1 MLRILGTVIAIF
13 STATLLTL
21 SLVLAYT
28 WGQGNLTDESGK
40 EILAILKGEPR
51 PSELNRED
59 EPEQMASFQQLE
71 KQRVERILGISA
83 RESELSVL
91 KQAIDDQTRFVLNER
106 RQLEQLKKAFREELQ
121 SERDNL
127 IAEATAQA
135 RGILLKM
142 DPESAVE
149 KLLSLPT
156 GDAVILIKGMP
167 EKEAAKILDQFRQ
180 RIAGKDPNMR
190 VEKAE
195 EIYKA
200 IYRGDP
206 LIQPVENARQAVR
219 EAGPEKNDTR

>member
-1 MLRILGTVIAIF
+1 MFRILGMVIAIF

-28 WGQGNLTDESGK
+28 WGQGNLTDESSR

-51 PSELNRED
+51 PSELNRDD

-106 RQLEQLKKAFREELQ
+106 RQLEQLKKSFREELQ

-167 EKEAAKILDQFRQ
+167 EKDAAKILDQFRQ

-219 EAGPEKNDTR
+219 DSGPERNDTR

>member
-1 MLRILGTVIAIF
+1 MFRILGMVIAIF

-28 WGQGNLTDESGK
+28 WGQGNLTDESSR

-51 PSELNRED
+51 PSELNRDD

-121 SERDNL
+121 AERDNL

-167 EKEAAKILDQFRQ
+167 EKDAAKILDQFRQ

-219 EAGPEKNDTR
+219 DSGPERNDTR

>member
-156 GDAVILIKGMP
+156 EDAVILIKGMP

>member
-1 MLRILGTVIAIF
+1 MLRILGMVIGIF

-121 SERDNL
+121 TERDNL

-167 EKEAAKILDQFRQ
+167 EKDAAKILDQFRQ

-219 EAGPEKNDTR
+219 ETGPEKNDTR